1 MSALASTPLP
11 AASGPPVPS
20 GSAVPSAHKLL
31 EAIEISKR
39 FPGVRAL
46 DGVNFDVAHGEIHV
60 LFGENGAG
68 KSTLINV
75 IAGTYPPDGGRLV
88 YDGQELR
95 HLSARRNPKRAI
107 SRPNER
113 TNENS

>member
-1 MSALASTPLP
+1 MSALASTESP

-20 GSAVPSAHKLL
+20 GNAISTSAHKLL

-39 FPGVRAL
+39 FPGVQAL
-46 DGVNFDVAHGEIHV
+46 DGVNFDLAHGELHV

-75 IAGTYPPDGGRLV
+75 IAGTYPPDGGHLV

-95 HLSARRNPKRAI
+95 LYRRI
-107 SRPNER
+107 MLV
-113 TNENS
+113 